1 MNIWRAVPRE
11 LAAASRSLRY
21 DLRRRIGRSGPPTDD
36 AAPGGYP
43 EYDAYTRRGR
53 RTRTAVTV
61 ALLAAG
67 GAAVTYAGVVGG
79 LSALLAGE
87 APAPGAL
94 PGVVATAEPA
104 GPPPV
109 RSIATGPAT
118 AGSVHHPTGPPAAGP
133 EYPGERWPDRAPAG
147 KAAASRPAERATA
160 GPPAPERPTPTR
172 SAPVPTPAPEPTCG
186 CPTATPT
193 PSYSPSPSPS
203 PTGSAG
209 PAPSPA
215 GAAHAS

>member
-1 MNIWRAVPRE
+1 MNIWRAVLRE
-11 LAAASRSLRY
+11 LAAAGRSLRY
-21 DLRRRIGRSGPPTDD
+21 DLRRRIGWSGPPTDD
-36 AAPGGYP
+36 IAPGAYP

-53 RTRTAVTV
+53 RTRTAVAV

-67 GAAVTYAGVVGG
+67 GAVVTYAGVVGG
-79 LSALLAGE
+79 LSALLADE

-94 PGVVATAEPA
+94 PGVVATAGPA

-118 AGSVHHPTGPPAAGP
+118 AGPVHHPDGPPAAGA
-133 EYPGERWPDRAPAG
+133 EHPGERWPDRSTAG
-147 KAAASRPAERATA
+147 RPAERASA
-160 GPPAPERPTPTR
+160 GPPALERPTPTR

-193 PSYSPSPSPS
+193 PTPTPSYSPSPSPS

-209 PAPSPA
+209 AAPSPA
-215 GAAHAS
+215 GAALAS